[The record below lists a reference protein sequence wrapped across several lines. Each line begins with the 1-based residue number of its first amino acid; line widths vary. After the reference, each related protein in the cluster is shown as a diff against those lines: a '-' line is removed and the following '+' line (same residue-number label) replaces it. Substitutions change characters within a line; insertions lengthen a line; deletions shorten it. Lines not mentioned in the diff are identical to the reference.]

1 MIEIKN
7 VSKKIGRKEILKDVN
22 CVIEK
27 GTYGLLGPNGA
38 GKTTLIRC
46 IMNLYKIS
54 NGQILVNGRE
64 RGKNLEV
71 KMGYLPQ
78 SFGLFKELNVYDSM
92 KYFCNLKGI
101 TKKKRKGEIERCL
114 HAVNMENEIKK
125 TGNKLSGGMIRRVGV
140 AQALLNNPE
149 CIFFDEPT
157 AGLDPEER
165 QRFKNIILNLDKKAT
180 VVISTHI
187 VEDIEA
193 CCDKVIIMDKGQVL
207 CVKNCRELVCEVEGK
222 VIACEKGQEVV
233 LKCDYYI
240 EKQYENNGK
249 IFYRVIISDPDCKD
263 GFQVL
268 KPTIED
274 GYMAIIKGL

>member
-7 VSKKIGRKEILKDVN
+7 VSKKFGRKEVLKDVN
-22 CVIEK
+22 CVIEN

-46 IMNLYKIS
+46 MMNLFKIS

-64 RGKNLEV
+64 IKKRTEV

-101 TKKKRKGEIERCL
+101 TRKKRAAEIERCL
-114 HAVNMENEIKK
+114 RAVNMESEIKK
-125 TGNKLSGGMIRRVGV
+125 TGNKLSGGMIRRIGV

-157 AGLDPEER
+157 SGLDPEER
-165 QRFKNIILNLDKKAT
+165 QRFKNIILNLDKEAT
-180 VVISTHI
+180 VIISTHI

-193 CCDKVIIMDKGQVL
+193 CCDKVIIMDQGQIL
-207 CVKNCRELVCEVEGK
+207 CVKKCRELVCEVEGK
-222 VIACEKGQEVV
+222 VIACEKGKEVA
-233 LKCDYYI
+233 LECDYYI
-240 EKQYENNGK
+240 EKQYEDNGQ
-249 IFYRVIISDPDCKD
+249 IFYRVIVSDAKCVD
-263 GFQVL
+263 GFQLL